1 MPIKKHDFVELEY
14 TGRLKEGNDVFDTT
28 DEKVA
33 KEAKV
38 YAKGAEYKPV
48 VVCVGEHHVLPGI
61 DEFLIGK
68 DAGKFTVEVSHEKA
82 FGKKDASALKM
93 IPTSKFEE
101 QGIKPVPG
109 LRLNIDGYVGI
120 IKTVSGGRTVVDFN
134 HPLAGRD
141 VVYDL
146 KINKIVTDKKTQVES
161 VLRVLLGLK
170 TKVAVEGSKAKV
182 DIPKLPAEIL
192 AELSKK
198 VKDLTGCDVDYII
211 HEPEM
216 PKGKDAHAG
225 HDHHAHDGHDHS
237 DPNHKH

>member
-28 DEKVA
+28 DQKVA
-33 KEAKV
+33 EGAKIF
-38 YAKGAEYKPV
+38 AKGAEYKPV
-48 VVCVGEHHVLPGI
+48 VVCIGEHHVLPGI

-68 DAGKFTVEVSHEKA
+68 EAGKYTVDVPVEKA
-82 FGKKDASALKM
+82 FGKKDPSALKM
-93 IPTSKFEE
+93 IPTDKFEE

-141 VVYDL
+141 VVYEI
-146 KINKIVTDKKTQVES
+146 KVNKVITDKKTQVES
-161 VLRVLLGLK
+161 VLRMLLGLK
-170 TKVAVEGSKAKV
+170 TRVTMDGAKAKV
-182 DIPKLPAEIL
+182 DIPKLPAELL

-211 HEPEM
+211 HEPEQQ
-216 PKGKDAHAG
+216 KGKDADAG
-225 HDHHAHDGHDHS
+225 HDHHDHDHS